1 MTQPACKSGLAK
13 AGALPSPAGMPY
25 RALVPRLAALVL
37 LVLAASCAG
46 SPDAEQSRLCRML
59 LPALYAQDEGIAIL
73 DSEAVSGRA
82 VHITFRAGGRH
93 APERLLSCRFG
104 GTGYAAAKRDLVA
117 VSINGVGLG
126 EAQLWFLKE
135 RWLETQFAVIADPGP
150 PGKGMGPIALPS
162 REIATGLQYAL
173 GGLPRLTLLALLALA
188 TALIY
193 GLIGRINLAFGEFA
207 AMGGMATSLAI
218 LFLSVLMPGA
228 GLAIEPPALA
238 LALGTVAL
246 WGIVVGSRV
255 LHPLAMR
262 GGQPI
267 LVAGMGLMVAVQE
280 GLRLA
285 QGGRNTWLPPVGSG
299 SIAIASGGG
308 FEVMASPRALVV
320 VAMNALAI
328 ALLLLT
334 MKRSRFGRA
343 WRAIAD
349 DPRAA
354 ELMGLDPRRVL
365 ILASLIAT
373 ALAGL
378 AGASVTLLYGGITFS
393 SGTMMGL
400 AGLMAA
406 ILGGVGSLGGAVLAG
421 ALIGAMQTLWMVFH
435 AIEHWE
441 LASFTALTLFLVLK
455 PGGFFGYANGA
466 ERRF

>member
-1 MTQPACKSGLAK
+1 
-13 AGALPSPAGMPY
+13 MPL
-25 RALVPRLAALVL
+25 RAFIPRLAALAL

-46 SPDAEQSRLCRML
+46 SLDAEQSRLCRML
-59 LPALYAQDEGIAIL
+59 LPALYAEDEGIKVI
-73 DSEAVSGRA
+73 DSEAVSSRA
-82 VHITFRAGGRH
+82 VHITFRAGGKD

-104 GTGYAAAKRDLVA
+104 GTGYSAAKRDLVA
-117 VSINGVGLG
+117 VSIDGVGLG
-126 EAQLWFLKE
+126 ETQLWFLRD
-135 RWLETQFAVIADPGP
+135 RWLETQFAVMADPGP
-150 PGKGMGPIALPS
+150 PGRGAGLFELPS
-162 REIATGLQYAL
+162 REFATGLQYVL

-207 AMGGMATSLAI
+207 AMGGMGASLAI
-218 LFLSVLMPGA
+218 LLLAALFPRA
-228 GLAIEPPALA
+228 GLATEPIAVA
-238 LALGTVAL
+238 FALGSVAL
-246 WGIVVGSRV
+246 WGFVVGKRV
-255 LHPLAMR
+255 LHPLAIR

-267 LVAGMGLMVAVQE
+267 LVAGVGMMVAVQE

-285 QGGRNTWLPPVGSG
+285 QGARNTWLQPVGQG
-299 SIAIASGGG
+299 SVALASGGG
-308 FEVMASPRALVV
+308 FEVMVSPRALGV
-320 VAMNALAI
+320 VAMNLVVI
-328 ALLLLT
+328 ALLLLM
-334 MKRSRFGRA
+334 MKKSRFGRA

-349 DPRAA
+349 DPKAA
-354 ELMGLDPRRVL
+354 ELMGLDPRRTL
-365 ILASLIAT
+365 IWSSLIAT

-421 ALIGAMQTLWMVFH
+421 AMIGAMQTLWMVFH

-441 LASFTALTLFLVLK
+441 LASFTLLTAFLVLK
-455 PGGFFGYANGA
+455 PGGFFGYAEGP

>member
-1 MTQPACKSGLAK
+1 
-13 AGALPSPAGMPY
+13 MPL
-25 RALVPRLAALVL
+25 RASLPRLAALA
-37 LVLAASCAG
+37 LVFLVASCAT
-46 SPDAEQSRLCRML
+46 SLDAEQGRLCRML
-59 LPALYAQDEGIAIL
+59 LPALFSQDEGIAIL

-82 VHITFRAGGRH
+82 VHITFRAGGRN

-104 GTGYAAAKRDLVA
+104 GTGYSAAKRDLVA
-117 VSINGVGLG
+117 VQIDGVGLG
-126 EAQLWFLKE
+126 ETQLWFLKE
-135 RWLETQFAVIADPGP
+135 RWLETQIAIAADPGP
-150 PGKGMGPIALPS
+150 PRRGGAVLDLPS
-162 REIATGLQYAL
+162 RELATGLQYAL

-207 AMGGMATSLAI
+207 AMGGMLASLAI
-218 LFLSVLMPGA
+218 LLLAALAPGA
-228 GLAIEPPALA
+228 GLGIEPVALV

-246 WGIVVGSRV
+246 WGLVVGKRV
-255 LHPLAMR
+255 LHPLATR

-267 LVAGMGLMVAVQE
+267 LVAGVGMMVAVQE

-285 QGGRNTWLPPVGSG
+285 QGARNAWLPPVGEG
-299 SIAIASGGG
+299 SVVLATGGG
-308 FEVMASPRALVV
+308 FEVMVAPRTLGVVLMNTLV
-320 VAMNALAI
+320 I
-328 ALLLLT
+328 ALLLLL
-334 MKRSRFGRA
+334 MRKSRFGRA

-365 ILASLIAT
+365 VLASLIAT

-378 AGASVTLLYGGITFS
+378 AGASVTLLYGGMTFS

-421 ALIGAMQTLWMVFH
+421 VAIGALQTLWMVFH

-441 LASFTALTLFLVLK
+441 LAVFTLLTLFLVLK
-455 PGGFFGYANGA
+455 PGGFFGYAEGA

>member
-1 MTQPACKSGLAK
+1 
-13 AGALPSPAGMPY
+13 
-25 RALVPRLAALVL
+25 
-37 LVLAASCAG
+37 
-46 SPDAEQSRLCRML
+46 ML
-59 LPALYAQDEGIAIL
+59 LPALFSEDEGIAIL
-73 DSEAVSGRA
+73 DSEAIPGRA
-82 VHITFRAGGRH
+82 VHITFRAGGKD

-104 GTGYAAAKRDLVA
+104 GTGYSAAKRDLVA
-117 VSINGVGLG
+117 VLIDGVGLG
-126 EAQLWFLKE
+126 ETQLWFLRN
-135 RWLETQFAVIADPGP
+135 RWLESQVAVTSDPGP
-150 PGKGMGPIALPS
+150 PGRGDGLITLPS

-193 GLIGRINLAFGEFA
+193 GLIGRINLAFGEFS
-207 AMGGMATSLAI
+207 AMGGMVASLAI
-218 LFLSVLMPGA
+218 LLLAALFPRV
-228 GLAIEPPALA
+228 GLVIEPIALGI
-238 LALGTVAL
+238 ALGTVAL
-246 WGIVVGSRV
+246 WGLVVGNRV
-255 LHPLAMR
+255 LHPLAIR

-267 LVAGMGLMVAVQE
+267 LVAGVGMMVAVQE
-280 GLRLA
+280 GLRIA
-285 QGGRNTWLPPVGSG
+285 QGARNTWLPPVGDG
-299 SIAIASGGG
+299 TFALASGGG
-308 FEVMASPRALVV
+308 FEVMVSLRMLGV
-320 VAMNALAI
+320 VAMNLAVI
-328 ALLLLT
+328 AVLLLA

-343 WRAIAD
+343 WRAIGD

-365 ILASLIAT
+365 ILSSLIAT

-400 AGLMAA
+400 VGLMAA

-455 PGGFFGYANGA
+455 PGGFFGYAEGP